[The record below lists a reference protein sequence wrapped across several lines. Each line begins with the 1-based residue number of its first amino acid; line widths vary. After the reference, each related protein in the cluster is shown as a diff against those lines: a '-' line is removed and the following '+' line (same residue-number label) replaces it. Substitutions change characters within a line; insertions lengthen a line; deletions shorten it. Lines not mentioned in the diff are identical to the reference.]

1 MSSQLKPYL
10 PYGRQWVDEDD
21 IQAVVDVLR
30 SDFLTTGPAVGKLE
44 AAITGYSGAKH
55 ALVVNSGTSALHA
68 AYFGCGLGAGDE
80 IITSPMTFAATG
92 NAALY
97 LGATVKFVDVE
108 PETGNIDASLI
119 EEAIGSKTKLLCPI
133 DFTGHPADYD
143 PINKIAARNNL
154 KVVADAAHSFGASY
168 NGQPVGTLADATEI
182 SMHPVKP
189 FTTGE
194 GGAVLTDDDEIA
206 SRVAMFR
213 THGITRDKSIMRST
227 SEGEW
232 FYEMQELGFNYRLT
246 DIQCAL
252 GIAQMS
258 KIDKFISRRRQIA
271 ARYTE
276 ALKDVQELVLP
287 TVRPGVEPAWHLF
300 MLRIRGDKS
309 LRRPF
314 FENLREKGLGVQVH
328 YVPVYLHPYY
338 QDLGFKRGLCPIAE
352 DFYERSVSVPI
363 FPMMSDDDVDSSVER
378 IIAAVREVL

>member
-1 MSSQLKPYL
+1 MSNQLERFL
-10 PYGRQWVDEDD
+10 PYGRQWIDEDD

-30 SDFLTTGPAVGKLE
+30 SDYLTTGPAVAKLE
-44 AAITGYSGAKH
+44 AAITNYSGAKH

-68 AYFGCGLGAGDE
+68 AYFGCGLEAGDE

-97 LGATVKFVDVE
+97 LGATVKFVDIE
-108 PETGNIDASLI
+108 PETGNIDATLI
-119 EEAIGSKTKLLCPI
+119 EGEIGPKTKLLCPI
-133 DFTGHPADYD
+133 DFTGHPADYES
-143 PINKIAARNNL
+143 INRIAARNGL

-168 NGQPVGTLADATEI
+168 KGDPVGTLADATEI

-194 GGAVLTDDDEIA
+194 GGAVLTDGEEIA
-206 SRVAMFR
+206 ARVATFR
-213 THGITRDKSIMRST
+213 THGITRDKSRMRNT
-227 SEGEW
+227 DEGEW

-276 ALKDVQELVLP
+276 ALAGLDELILP
-287 TVRPGVEPAWHLF
+287 TVRPDVEPAWHLY
-300 MLRIRGDKS
+300 MLRVRGDKK

-314 FENLREKGLGVQVH
+314 FEKLREKGLGVQVH

-338 QDLGFKRGLCPIAE
+338 QDLGFQRGLCPVAE